1 MKDKVHLTSEGLEK
15 IRKIKIG
22 MNKGRL
28 SKKII
33 IGARVTRALIQPS
46 Q

>member
-1 MKDKVHLTSEGLEK
+1 MKDKAHLTSEGIEK

-28 SKKII
+28 SKN
-33 IGARVTRALIQPS
+33 
-46 Q
+46 